1 MEGRSSQTAHWNN
14 DTKAGTAV
22 GNEGHVQVPATYSK
36 KIKKVH
42 DKSDCEIGT
51 RYHSPKW
58 NESAAKCIKIA
69 IFYAT
74 L

>member
-1 MEGRSSQTAHWNN
+1 MEGRNSQTLHWNN
-14 DTKAGTAV
+14 GSEAFTAA
-22 GNEGHVQVPATYSK
+22 GNEGHIQVPATYSK
-36 KIKKVH
+36 NKKVH
-42 DKSDCEIGT
+42 DKSDCETGT